1 MKIAIIS
8 TLFLTAALS
17 LPEAARAGCD
27 VCYESCGVAGK
38 PSCSTR
44 DAACSACNA
53 QAQKDRE
60 AAARARMKNSPEYKA
75 VERYDRPP
83 LGQNASAPAQAIS
96 NCKEKSCA
104 NSAR

>member
-1 MKIAIIS
+1 MKIAVIS
-8 TLFLTAALS
+8 ILFLTAALS
-17 LPEAARAGCD
+17 LPKAARAGCD

-38 PSCSTR
+38 PSCSSLK
-44 DAACSACNA
+44 AACDACTA
-53 QAQKDRE
+53 QAQRDRE

-83 LGQNASAPAQAIS
+83 LGQNASAPPQAIS

-104 NSAR
+104 NSAK